1 MMTARNVT
9 RRRMIAT
16 GAVGAGLVALASGK
30 VVRDAR
36 AQSPPKTF
44 VLIHGAWCGGWVW
57 RRVSDLL
64 ESKGHK
70 VFSPTLTGV
79 GERSHLLNKDINL
92 DTHVTDI
99 VNVIKWE
106 NLDNVC
112 LVAWSYGGFPCS
124 GALEQ
129 IGGNVSSIVWLDAS
143 KPRDGQ
149 KASDWSSDA
158 GRKMVA
164 ASLEKGDAGF
174 GPPKLGTVFVNEKDS
189 AWANSKATAQ
199 PTGTYMQPIKL
210 SDALE
215 KVSKKTY
222 VRARKFPNPNFD
234 KALEECKSDTSWR
247 AVENTTSGHLVM
259 VDEPEWLAGVLLEAS

>member
-1 MMTARNVT
+1 MSEGVIT
-9 RRRMIAT
+9 RRGVFGGVAAT
-16 GAVGAGLVALASGK
+16 AASVAFDSQ
-30 VVRDAR
+30 AR
-36 AQSPPKTF
+36 AQSAPKTF
-44 VLIHGAWCGGWVW
+44 VLIHGAWVGGWYW

-64 ESKGHK
+64 EKNGHK
-70 VFSPTLTGV
+70 VFSPTLTGL

-112 LVAWSYGGFPCS
+112 LVAHSYGGFPGS
-124 GALEQ
+124 GALEK

-149 KASDWSSDA
+149 KGSDWTSEA

-164 ASLEKGDAGF
+164 ASFEKGDAGF

-189 AWANSKATAQ
+189 AWVNSKVTAQ
-199 PTGTYMQPIKL
+199 PTGTYLQPINL
-210 SDALE
+210 SGALE
-215 KVSKKTY
+215 KAPKKTY
-222 VRARKFPNPNFD
+222 VRLRKYPNPNFD
-234 KALEECKSDTSWR
+234 NALAECKSDPSWR
-247 AVENTTSGHLVM
+247 TVENTTSGHVVM